1 VFLKRVVLQGFKSF
15 ADRTEFDFG
24 SGITCIV
31 GPNGCGKSNVV
42 DAIRWVLGEQ
52 SAKSLRGGR
61 MADVIFAG
69 SRSRKPANFAE
80 VELTFDN
87 RAGILHSDAEEVVVT
102 RVLYRNGDSEYR
114 RDGKGCRLKDI
125 KELLLDTGVGV
136 DAYSVIE
143 QGRVDSLLQANPVE
157 RREIFE
163 EAAGISR
170 YKVRRLEAQRKL
182 ERTQANLLRLQ
193 DVLDELEKRL
203 RSVKL
208 AAGKARSFMEC
219 DARLRELRCSF
230 SLAEYH
236 ELEQTRIRSQSE
248 SETLASQVQE
258 QRAALAARDAEAA
271 ELEHARQA
279 LDERIQAADAALREA
294 ETTLSAL
301 AERIAQ
307 GERRSP
313 ELAAARERRLTQA
326 AELTEQAA
334 RHRARLCDEEA
345 AGGALQDEERG
356 WEGRIAE
363 LLAARAEAEQKAAA
377 SRAALEAEKSA
388 AFELARQGARL
399 QNERENL
406 RQQGARLAAQAQRL
420 NERRAQLAGERE
432 GGAQRRAVLTAKLA
446 ELDRKVA
453 EWTAAEHAATARLAE
468 LASETERLET
478 DIGTAKETRSALT
491 SRLAVLE
498 DLDQRLEGVA
508 QGTRAVLAW
517 RDEDATR
524 TLVAGLVADVLR
536 IDDPRVAIL
545 QPILETFESHV
556 AVRDTPAFLAELER
570 RGVRP
575 EPLRVILLDRLTSAP
590 LPLKYDHAPGFVA
603 CAADWVSCAAE
614 FRPLAQHLLGRTI
627 VVETLDVALRLAG
640 EALTGCTFV
649 TLAGEMVGSDG
660 RLTIGAGH
668 VTTGLISRKAEIR
681 QVRGELDDCES
692 RLVGLTRGK
701 NELDAAA
708 SDAELQRSGL
718 LQRIAATQREHA
730 DTRHELT
737 RTRESHERL
746 DREER
751 LLLDELAGVQRGVA
765 EVEGRSQTLVT
776 EQEQV
781 SAAETSHEARIAA
794 LAEGVAR
801 DAAAAQTAAEECT
814 AALVERGRVV
824 ERRRG
829 AEQALADLRARC
841 ATLERERQSAAEE
854 AAAAAEQ
861 ITVAERELEQARV
874 EHAALSADCDRQRA
888 QTLVLR
894 AQRQEQRQR
903 LEGCAAAERETQR
916 RLEEI
921 EAAWHARQVELRE
934 CEVRMENLV
943 ARVQDELALG
953 LPDLYARY
961 QHAEQDWEAIKNE
974 IEELKGK
981 IARLGNVNLDA
992 LAELEELTPRYE
1004 HLVAQRTDLTDAV
1017 TRLEALIAELDQESQ
1032 QRFGAAFAEIR
1043 EHFQEMFRKIFGG
1056 GKADVYLEDP
1066 ERPLECG
1073 IEIVARPPGKEP
1085 QTLTLLS
1092 GGEKTMT
1099 AVALLMAVF
1108 RSRPSPFAF
1117 LDEVDAALDEANIER
1132 FNNVLQEFLTRSQFV
1147 VITHNKRTMASADV
1161 LYGVTM
1167 EEPGVSKRMSVR
1179 FEERVITPSV
1189 A

>member
-1 VFLKRVVLQGFKSF
+1 MFLKRVVLQGFKSF

-87 RAGILHSDAEEVVVT
+87 RAGILHSDSEEVLVT
-102 RVLYRNGDSEYR
+102 RILYRNGDSEYR

-193 DVLDELEKRL
+193 DLLDELEKRL

-208 AAGKARSFMEC
+208 AAGKARSFLEC

-236 ELEQTRIRSQSE
+236 ELEQTRIRSQTE
-248 SETLASQVQE
+248 SEALATQVQE

-294 ETTLSAL
+294 EATLSAL
-301 AERIAQ
+301 SERIVQ
-307 GERRSP
+307 GERRLP
-313 ELAAARERRLTQA
+313 ELAAARERRLAQA
-326 AELTEQAA
+326 AELTERAA
-334 RHRARLCDEEA
+334 RQRVRLADEES
-345 AGGALQDEERG
+345 AGGALQDEEQR
-356 WEGRIAE
+356 WEARIAE
-363 LLAARAEAEQKAAA
+363 LTAARTAVEQKAAA
-377 SRAALEAEKSA
+377 ARAALEAEKSA

-420 NERRAQLAGERE
+420 NDRRLQLAGERA
-432 GGAQRRAVLTAKLA
+432 GGAQRRAVLAEKLA
-446 ELDRKVA
+446 ELDRQVA

-468 LASETERLET
+468 LARETEQLEAR
-478 DIGTAKETRSALT
+478 IGSAKETRSALT
-491 SRLAVLE
+491 SRLALLE
-498 DLDQRLEGVA
+498 DLEQRLEGVA
-508 QGTRAVLAW
+508 QGTRTVLAW
-517 RDEDATR
+517 RGEDATSA
-524 TLVAGLVADVLR
+524 LVAGLVADVLR

-575 EPLRVILLDRLTSAP
+575 EALRAILLDRLTSAP

-614 FRPLAQHLLGRTI
+614 FRPLAQHLLGRTF
-627 VVETLDVALRLAG
+627 VVATLDVALRLAG
-640 EALTGCTFV
+640 EALTGCAFV
-649 TLAGEMVGSDG
+649 TLAGELVGSE
-660 RLTIGAGH
+660 AN
-668 VTTGLISRKAEIR
+668 
-681 QVRGELDDCES
+681 
-692 RLVGLTRGK
+692 LVSLTRRK
-701 NELDAAA
+701 NELEAAA
-708 SDAELQRSGL
+708 SDVELQRAGL
-718 LQRIAATQREHA
+718 LQRIAGTQREHA
-730 DTRHELT
+730 DTRHEVARADEL
-737 RTRESHERL
+737 HDRL

-751 LLLDELAGVQRGVA
+751 LLLDELAGVQRSLA
-765 EVEGRSQTLVT
+765 EVEGQSRTLVT
-776 EQEQV
+776 EQEQIT
-781 SAAETSHEARIAA
+781 AAETSHDARIAA
-794 LAEGVAR
+794 LADGVAR
-801 DAAAAQTAAEECT
+801 DAAVAQTAAEECT
-814 AALVERGRVV
+814 AALVERGRAV
-824 ERRRG
+824 ERRRA

-841 ATLERERQSAAEE
+841 AALERELESAGEE

-861 ITVAERELEQARV
+861 IACAERELEQARA
-874 EHAALSADCDRQRA
+874 EHGALASDCEQQRA
-888 QTLVLR
+888 QTLTMR
-894 AQRQEQRQR
+894 EQRQSQRQR
-903 LEGCAAAERETQR
+903 LEERVAAGREIQR

-921 EAAWHARQVELRE
+921 EAAWHARQVALRE

-943 ARVQDELALG
+943 ARVRDELALG

-961 QHAEQDWEAIKNE
+961 QHAEQDWEAIKHE

-1017 TRLEALIAELDQESQ
+1017 ARLEALIAELDQESQ
-1032 QRFGAAFAEIR
+1032 QRFAAAFAEIR

-1179 FEERVITPSV
+1179 FEERVITPNV